1 MGLLLLGEKMFDIK
15 EEIKKIPDNPGIYLM
30 KDKKGEVIYIGKAKN
45 LKKRV
50 KQYFQ
55 SRSHSGKIQKMI
67 SNIDS
72 FEYIITDSEI
82 EALMLEANFI
92 KKYRPK
98 YNTMLMDDK
107 QYPYIKVTVNEKF
120 PRVIKVR
127 QIKKDGS
134 KYFGPYA
141 SAYAV
146 KQTIESIRN
155 IFKIRN
161 CSLRIVTGKE
171 NSRPCLNYYIDRC
184 KGPCIGKVDSDEYRE
199 AIDEVLQLLNGKE
212 DKLIDIL
219 EERMLEASENL
230 QFEHA
235 AEYRDRI
242 AAIRNLSDKQK
253 ITNTNLKDMDVIGLA
268 TGESDAIV
276 QIFFIR
282 GGKIIGKEDYLMSR
296 TLEDDISD
304 LVSSFVKQYY
314 SGTVYIPKEI
324 YIETEITDQD
334 LISKWLEEK
343 RGNKVELKIPVKG
356 EKSMLMKMVKKN
368 AEEKLH
374 KDIEKIK
381 TRRKENLDSLKE
393 LAELIGLE
401 DVPFRVEGYDISNIQ
416 GVENVG
422 SMVVLEEGEFKKS
435 SYRRF
440 RIKEVMGQD
449 DYGSMEEMLERRIN
463 RGLKERSL
471 MEEKK
476 GFGKLPDLI
485 LVDGGK
491 GHVNTVEEVLK
502 DHGLRIPVAG
512 MVKDDKHATRGL
524 IYENKE
530 IMLLRNTSLY
540 RLISSMQNEVHRFA
554 ISYHRNLRKKNT
566 FKTVLDKIEGIG
578 EKRKLELIKYFG
590 SVEGVR
596 KASLEELEK
605 APRMNS
611 KAAKNVFEFFNK
623 EGNVE

>member
-1 MGLLLLGEKMFDIK
+1 MFNIK
-15 EEIKKIPDNPGIYLM
+15 EELKKVPDNPGIYLM
-30 KDKKGEVIYIGKAKN
+30 KDKKDEIIYIGKAKN

-55 SRSHSGKIQKMI
+55 SRNHANKIQKMI

-72 FEYIITDSEI
+72 FEYILTDSEL

-92 KKYRPK
+92 KKHKPR

-107 QYPYIKVTVNEKF
+107 QYPYIKVTVSEKF
-120 PRVIKVR
+120 PRVMKVR
-127 QIKKDGS
+127 EIKKDGS
-134 KYFGPYA
+134 KYFGPYT

-146 KQTIESIRN
+146 KQTIESIRS

-161 CSLRIVTGKE
+161 CSLKIVTGKE
-171 NSRPCLNYYIDRC
+171 NARPCLNYYIERC
-184 KGPCIGKVDSDEYRE
+184 MGPCIGKVDSTKYKKT
-199 AIDEVLQLLNGKE
+199 IDQVLQLLNGRE

-219 EERMLEASENL
+219 EKRMIEASENL

-242 AAIRNLSDKQK
+242 ASIRSLNDKQK
-253 ITNTNLKDMDVIGLA
+253 ITNTNLKDMDIIGLA
-268 TGESDAIV
+268 TGESDAII

-282 GGKIIGKEDYLMSR
+282 GGKVIGKEDYLMTR
-296 TLEDDISD
+296 NLEDSVSD
-304 LVSSFVKQYY
+304 MVSAFVKQYY

-324 YIETEITDQD
+324 YIETEILDHE
-334 LISKWLEEK
+334 LISIWLGEK
-343 RGNKVELKIPVKG
+343 RGSKVELKIPIKG

-368 AEEKLH
+368 AEEKLE

-381 TRRKENLDSLKE
+381 VKKRENHEALEE
-393 LAELIGLE
+393 LSQLIGME
-401 DVPFRVEGYDISNIQ
+401 DIPFRVEGYDISNIQ

-422 SMVVLEEGEFKKS
+422 SMAVIEDSEFKKS

-440 RIKEVMGQD
+440 RIKEVIGQD

-471 MEEKK
+471 IEEKK

-491 GHVNTVEEVLK
+491 GHVNIVENVLK
-502 DHGLRIPVAG
+502 DHGLRIRVVG

-530 IMLLRNTSLY
+530 IMLLRNTKLY

-566 FKTVLDKIEGIG
+566 FKTVLDNIEGIG
-578 EKRKLELIKYFG
+578 EKRKLALIKHFG
-590 SVEGVR
+590 SVEGVK
-596 KASLEELEK
+596 KASLEDLEK
-605 APRMNS
+605 APMMNG
-611 KAAKNVFEFFNK
+611 KIAKNTFEYFKK
-623 EGNVE
+623 EGKTK

>member
-1 MGLLLLGEKMFDIK
+1 MFDIK
-15 EEIKKIPDNPGIYLM
+15 EDLKKIPDNPGIYLM
-30 KDKKGEVIYIGKAKN
+30 KDKKDEIIYIGKAKN

-55 SRSHSGKIQKMI
+55 SRNHAGKIQKMI

-72 FEYIITDSEI
+72 FEYIITDSEL

-92 KKYRPK
+92 KKHKPK

-120 PRVIKVR
+120 PRVMKVR

-134 KYFGPYA
+134 KYFGPYT
-141 SAYAV
+141 SSYAV

-171 NSRPCLNYYIDRC
+171 NARPCLNYYIDRC
-184 KGPCIGKVDSDEYRE
+184 KGPCIGKVDSVEYRKG
-199 AIDEVLQLLNGKE
+199 IDQVLQLLNGRE

-219 EERMLEASENL
+219 EGKMMEASDNL

-242 AAIRNLSDKQK
+242 AAIRILSDKQK

-268 TGESDAIV
+268 AGESDAIV

-282 GGKIIGKEDYLMSR
+282 GGKVIGKEDYLMSMN
-296 TLEDDISD
+296 LEDDTSD
-304 LVSSFVKQYY
+304 IVSSFVKQYY
-314 SGTVYIPKEI
+314 SGTVYVPKEI
-324 YIETEITDQD
+324 YIETEIDDQK
-334 LISKWLEEK
+334 LICEWLGEK
-343 RGNKVELKIPVKG
+343 RGSKVELKIPVKG

-368 AEEKLH
+368 ASEKLQ

-381 TRRKENLDSLKE
+381 VRRKENQDALEE

-401 DVPFRVEGYDISNIQ
+401 DIPFRVEGYDISNIQ

-422 SMVVLEEGEFKKS
+422 SMVVLEESVFKKS

-440 RIKEVMGQD
+440 RIKEVIGQD

-463 RGLKERSL
+463 RGLKERS
-471 MEEKK
+471 MIEEKK

-491 GHVNTVEEVLK
+491 GHVNIVEQVLR
-502 DHGLRIPVAG
+502 DHGLQIPVAG

-530 IMLLRNTSLY
+530 VMLLRNTKLY

-566 FKTVLDKIEGIG
+566 FKTVLDNIEGIG

-590 SVEGVR
+590 SVEGV
-596 KASLEELEK
+596 KTASLGELEK
-605 APRMNS
+605 APRMNKKS
-611 KAAKNVFEFFNK
+611 AINVFEFFNK
-623 EGNVE
+623 EGNDE

>member
-1 MGLLLLGEKMFDIK
+1 
-15 EEIKKIPDNPGIYLM
+15 M
-30 KDKKGEVIYIGKAKN
+30 K
-45 LKKRV
+45 
-50 KQYFQ
+50 
-55 SRSHSGKIQKMI
+55 
-67 SNIDS
+67 
-72 FEYIITDSEI
+72 
-82 EALMLEANFI
+82 
-92 KKYRPK
+92 
-98 YNTMLMDDK
+98 
-107 QYPYIKVTVNEKF
+107 KF
-120 PRVIKVR
+120 PRIMKVR

-134 KYFGPYA
+134 KYFGPYT

-161 CSLRIVTGKE
+161 CSLKIVTGKE
-171 NSRPCLNYYIDRC
+171 NARPCLNYYIDRC
-184 KGPCIGKVDSDEYRE
+184 KGPCIGKVDSAEYKTG
-199 AIDEVLQLLNGKE
+199 IDEVLQLLNGRE

-219 EERMLEASENL
+219 EERMVEASENL

-282 GGKIIGKEDYLMSR
+282 GGKVIGKEDYLMTR
-296 TLEDDISD
+296 NLEDDTSV

-324 YIETEITDQD
+324 YIETEIADLD
-334 LISKWLEEK
+334 LITKWLGEK
-343 RGNKVELKIPVKG
+343 RGNKVELKIPLKG

-368 AEEKLH
+368 AEEKLQ

-381 TRRKENLDSLKE
+381 VRRKENQEALEE
-393 LAELIGLE
+393 LTELIGL
-401 DVPFRVEGYDISNIQ
+401 DDIPFRVEGYDISNIQ

-422 SMVVLEEGEFKKS
+422 SMVVLEESEFKKS

-491 GHVNTVEEVLK
+491 GHVNIVEEVLR

-530 IMLLRNTSLY
+530 IMLLRNTKLY

-566 FKTVLDKIEGIG
+566 FKTVLDNIEGIG
-578 EKRKLELIKYFG
+578 EKRKLELIKHFG

-596 KASLEELEK
+596 KASLEDLKK
-605 APRMNS
+605 APLMN
-611 KAAKNVFEFFNK
+611 KKTAKNVFEYFNK
-623 EGNVE
+623 EGDVK

>member
-1 MGLLLLGEKMFDIK
+1 MFDIK
-15 EEIKKIPDNPGIYLM
+15 DELKKIPDNPGIYLM
-30 KDKKGEVIYIGKAKN
+30 KDKKDEIIYIGKAKN

-55 SRSHSGKIQKMI
+55 SRNHAGKIQKMI

-72 FEYIITDSEI
+72 FEYIITDSEL

-92 KKYRPK
+92 KKHRPK

-120 PRVIKVR
+120 PRIMKVR

-134 KYFGPYA
+134 KYFGPYT

-161 CSLRIVTGKE
+161 CSLKIVTGKE
-171 NSRPCLNYYIDRC
+171 NARPCLNYYIDRC
-184 KGPCIGKVDSDEYRE
+184 KGPCIGKVDSAEYKTG
-199 AIDEVLQLLNGKE
+199 IDEVLQLLNGRE

-219 EERMLEASENL
+219 EERMVEASENL

-282 GGKIIGKEDYLMSR
+282 GGKVIGKEDYLMTR
-296 TLEDDISD
+296 NLEDDTSV

-324 YIETEITDQD
+324 YIETEIADLD
-334 LISKWLEEK
+334 LITKWLGEK
-343 RGNKVELKIPVKG
+343 RGNKVELKIPLKG

-368 AEEKLH
+368 AEEKLQ

-381 TRRKENLDSLKE
+381 VRRKENQEALEE
-393 LAELIGLE
+393 LTELIGL
-401 DVPFRVEGYDISNIQ
+401 DDIPFRVEGYDISNIQ

-422 SMVVLEEGEFKKS
+422 SMVVLEESEFKKS

-491 GHVNTVEEVLK
+491 GHVNIVEEVLR

-524 IYENKE
+524 IYEKKE
-530 IMLLRNTSLY
+530 IMLLRNTKLY

-566 FKTVLDKIEGIG
+566 FKTVLDNIEGIG
-578 EKRKLELIKYFG
+578 EKRKLELIKHFG

-596 KASLEELEK
+596 KASLEDLKK
-605 APRMNS
+605 APLMN
-611 KAAKNVFEFFNK
+611 KKTAKNVFEYFNK
-623 EGNVE
+623 EGDVK

>member
-1 MGLLLLGEKMFDIK
+1 MFDIK
-15 EEIKKIPDNPGIYLM
+15 EELKKIPVNPGIYLM
-30 KDKKGEVIYIGKAKN
+30 KDKKDEIIYIGKAKN

-55 SRSHSGKIQKMI
+55 SRNHAGKIQKMI

-92 KKYRPK
+92 KKHRPK

-120 PRVIKVR
+120 PRIMKVR

-134 KYFGPYA
+134 KYFGPYT
-141 SAYAV
+141 SSYAV

-161 CSLRIVTGKE
+161 CSLKIVTGKE
-171 NSRPCLNYYIDRC
+171 SARPCLNYYIERC
-184 KGPCIGKVDSDEYRE
+184 KGPCIGKIDSAEYKE
-199 AIDEVLQLLNGKE
+199 SIDEVLQLLNGRE
-212 DKLIDIL
+212 DKLINIL
-219 EERMLEASENL
+219 EERMMEASENL

-242 AAIRNLSDKQK
+242 SAIRNLSDKQK
-253 ITNTNLKDMDVIGLA
+253 ITNTNLKDLDVIGLA

-282 GGKIIGKEDYLMSR
+282 GGKVIGKEDYLMTR
-296 TLEDDISD
+296 NLEDSTSD

-324 YIETEITDQD
+324 YIETEIPDQD
-334 LISKWLEEK
+334 LISKWLGEK
-343 RGNKVELKIPVKG
+343 RGSKVELKIPIKG

-368 AEEKLH
+368 AEEKLE

-381 TRRKENLDSLKE
+381 IRRKENQDALEE
-393 LAELIGLE
+393 LTELIGLE
-401 DVPFRVEGYDISNIQ
+401 DIPFRVEGYDISNIQ

-422 SMVVLEEGEFKKS
+422 SMVVLEESEFKKS

-440 RIKEVMGQD
+440 RIKEVIGQD

-471 MEEKK
+471 IEEKK
-476 GFGKLPDLI
+476 GFGKFPDLI

-491 GHVNTVEEVLK
+491 GHVNIVKEVLR

-530 IMLLRNTSLY
+530 IMLLRNTKLY

-566 FKTVLDKIEGIG
+566 FKTVLDNIEGVG
-578 EKRKLELIKYFG
+578 EKRKLALIKYFG
-590 SVEGVR
+590 SVEGVK
-596 KASLEELEK
+596 KASLEDLEK
-605 APRMNS
+605 APLMNS
-611 KAAKNVFEFFNK
+611 KTVKSVFEYFNK
-623 EGNVE
+623 DGEVK

>member
-1 MGLLLLGEKMFDIK
+1 MFDIK
-15 EEIKKIPDNPGIYLM
+15 EELKKIPDNPGIYLM
-30 KDKKGEVIYIGKAKN
+30 KDKKDEVIYIGKAKN

-55 SRSHSGKIQKMI
+55 SRNHAGKIQQMI

-72 FEYIITDSEI
+72 FEYIITDSEL

-107 QYPYIKVTVNEKF
+107 QYPYIKVTVSEKF
-120 PRVIKVR
+120 PRVMKVR

-134 KYFGPYA
+134 KYFGPYT

-161 CSLRIVTGKE
+161 CSLKIVTGKE

-184 KGPCIGKVDSDEYRE
+184 KGPCIGKVDSDEYRKG
-199 AIDEVLQLLNGKE
+199 IDEVLQLLNGRE
-212 DKLIDIL
+212 DRLIDIL

-242 AAIRNLSDKQK
+242 AAIRNLTDKQK

-268 TGESDAIV
+268 IGESDAIV

-282 GGKIIGKEDYLMSR
+282 GGKVVGKEDYLMTR
-296 TLEDDISD
+296 NLEDDASD

-334 LISKWLEEK
+334 LVSQWLGEK

-368 AEEKLH
+368 AEEKLQ

-381 TRRKENLDSLKE
+381 VRRKENHDALEE
-393 LAELIGLE
+393 LSELIGLE
-401 DVPFRVEGYDISNIQ
+401 HIPLRVEGYDISNIQ

-463 RGLKERSL
+463 RGLRESSL
-471 MEEKK
+471 TEEKK

-491 GHVNTVEEVLK
+491 GHVNIAEEVLK

-530 IMLLRNTSLY
+530 IMLLRNTKLY

-566 FKTVLDKIEGIG
+566 FKTVLDNIEGIG
-578 EKRKLELIKYFG
+578 EKRKLELIKHFG
-590 SVEGVR
+590 SVEGVK
-596 KASLEELEK
+596 KASLDELEN

-623 EGNVE
+623 EGNVK